1 MEARMRRPGAWR
13 RKTAVLALAG
23 VLAAAMPLA
32 AWADT
37 RSRPSGTRPHYSGSR
52 GHSGYH
58 YRSDALIGGVFGGA
72 ILGLTLG
79 ALARPYG
86 PPQYIYVDPPP
97 AYYVPP
103 PVPPYPPVPVY
114 PASDPYAAPGYYYAP
129 APVPPAPA
137 PAQTA
142 AQRLQEL
149 QDACKRGLMSKQE
162 CDAKRKAIIEG
173 L

>member
-1 MEARMRRPGAWR
+1 MQRPGTLR
-13 RKTAVLALAG
+13 RKTAVLVLAG
-23 VLAAAMPLA
+23 VLAAAVPLA

-37 RSRPSGTRPHYSGSR
+37 RSRSSGARTHYR
-52 GHSGYH
+52 HPGYH

-103 PVPPYPPVPVY
+103 PVPPYPPVPAY
-114 PASDPYAAPGYYYAP
+114 PAPDPYAAPGYYYYAP

>member
-1 MEARMRRPGAWR
+1 MPCPGALR
-13 RKTAVLALAG
+13 HKTVAVVLAGA
-23 VLAAAMPLA
+23 LAAALPLA

-37 RSRPSGTRPHYSGSR
+37 RSRPTGARTHSGGYRHP
-52 GHSGYH
+52 GYH

-86 PPQYIYVDPPP
+86 PPQYVYVDPPP

-114 PASDPYAAPGYYYAP
+114 PAPDPYAAPGYYYAP
-129 APVPPAPA
+129 APVPPA
-137 PAQTA
+137 QTA
-142 AQRLQEL
+142 AQRLEEL
-149 QDACKRGLMSKQE
+149 QEACKRGLMSKQE

-173 L
+173 M